1 MFFYEAILSLII
13 CRPLCQDGRTSPF
26 VVSSQRRQTADPQLW
41 QLYLTSV
48 HGGAGEVSH
57 AVIVVVVIVVIVAV
71 VVVFSFVSSSQDR
84 YWSGRAVPGTRMERK
99 EDGES
104 SSVHY
109 LYDE

>member
-1 MFFYEAILSLII
+1 MASSPGQSIRLLFES
-13 CRPLCQDGRTSPF
+13 TSPWSFFF
-26 VVSSQRRQTADPQLW
+26 VV
-41 QLYLTSV
+41 
-48 HGGAGEVSH
+48 
-57 AVIVVVVIVVIVAV
+57 VVVVIVVIVAV